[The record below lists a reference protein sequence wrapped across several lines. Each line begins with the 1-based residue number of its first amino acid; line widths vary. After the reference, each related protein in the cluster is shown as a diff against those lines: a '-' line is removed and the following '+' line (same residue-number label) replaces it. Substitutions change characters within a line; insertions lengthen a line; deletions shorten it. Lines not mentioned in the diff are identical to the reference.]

1 MDLALSVRPDMIN
14 AVVWRGYAQ
23 ERLGQRQQA
32 LADYETALRVSPN
45 NDWIRSSIRRMRS

>member
-1 MDLALSVRPDMIN
+1 MIS

-32 LADYETALRVSPN
+32 LADYESALRASPN
-45 NDWIRSSIRRMRS
+45 DGWIRSSIRRMRS